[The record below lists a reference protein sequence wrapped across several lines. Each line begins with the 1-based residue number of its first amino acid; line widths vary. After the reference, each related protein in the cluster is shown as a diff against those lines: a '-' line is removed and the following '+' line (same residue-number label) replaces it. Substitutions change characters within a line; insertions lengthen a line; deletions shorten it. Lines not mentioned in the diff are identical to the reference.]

1 MNIATSSGI
10 NYLSLRIKLD
20 DVVVDRD
27 FEIQV
32 LENVR
37 YCRKIVG
44 KQFRVIFW
52 NQNLSNEECE
62 NFIKRNEHLL
72 FEVNTKITKEFNY
85 AWFLIKGEGDI
96 SNSRY
101 TVLNDILNGISDYLK
116 LAKFLI
122 KKDKK

>member
-1 MNIATSSGI
+1 MYINNKF
-10 NYLSLRIKLD
+10 NYLSIRLKLD
-20 DVVVDRD
+20 DIIVDRN

-32 LENVR
+32 LENIR

-44 KQFRVIFW
+44 KQFRIIFW
-52 NQNLSNEECE
+52 NQNLSNDKCE
-62 NFIKRNEHLL
+62 KFVERNEHLL

-85 AWFLIKGEGDI
+85 VWFLIKGDDDI

-101 TVLNDILNGISDYLK
+101 TTTNDILNGISDYLK

-122 KKDKK
+122 NKDKR